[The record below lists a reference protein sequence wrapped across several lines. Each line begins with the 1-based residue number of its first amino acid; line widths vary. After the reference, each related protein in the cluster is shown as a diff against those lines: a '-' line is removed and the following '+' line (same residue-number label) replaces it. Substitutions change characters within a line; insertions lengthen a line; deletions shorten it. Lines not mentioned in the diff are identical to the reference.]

1 MTCSPAWTSMVRYR
15 RAIARSHRPL
25 GGRNW
30 MLPHTFG
37 DLGEQ
42 PGGQA
47 DIHQIHRGIGDYGV
61 QVGGGGEPELIGDL
75 RQLLGGPPKTAT
87 GSVWTE
93 SRSTR

>member
-1 MTCSPAWTSMVRYR
+1 
-15 RAIARSHRPL
+15 
-25 GGRNW
+25 

-75 RQLLGGPPKTAT
+75 RQLLGGPAEDRHRQRVDGVKINTLRAA
-87 GSVWTE
+87 GAANLA
-93 SRSTR
+93 RRAC